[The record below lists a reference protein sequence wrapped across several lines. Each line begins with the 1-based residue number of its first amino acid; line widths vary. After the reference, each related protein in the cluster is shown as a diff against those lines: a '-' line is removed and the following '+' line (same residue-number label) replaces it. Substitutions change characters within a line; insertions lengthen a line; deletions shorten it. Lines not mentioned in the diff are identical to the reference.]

1 LDILQKMGETAK
13 GLQGK
18 ARELGDIAKE
28 VTRKSGDLLEVTKLK
43 YEMSRLEKEMEN
55 NLAGLGTVVYQK
67 FKGVGDMDD
76 EIDRLCQSTTRLEE
90 EISALELQIQ
100 KLQPKTLTCQQCK
113 VDLPQGGKFCS
124 FCGSV
129 VPAEDREK

>member
-1 LDILQKMGETAK
+1 MDFLQKMSDTAK
-13 GLQGK
+13 GLQEK

-67 FKGVGDMDD
+67 FRGAGDMDE
-76 EIDRLCQSTTRLEE
+76 EIDRLCQSTSRLEE
-90 EISALELQIQ
+90 EIKALDLQIQ
-100 KLQPKTLTCQQCK
+100 KLQPKTLTCPQCK
-113 VDLPQGGKFCS
+113 VDLPPGGKYCS
-124 FCGSV
+124 FCGAA
-129 VPAEDREK
+129 VPSEDGEN